1 MVSGDGEGRG
11 RDPGGRSGRA
21 QPDARG
27 AAEEERRRRLAAAL
41 RDNLRKRKAKE
52 RAGAQ
57 DRAGHND
64 RPAARDRAGGD
75 GGGSATGD
83 AE

>member
-1 MVSGDGEGRG
+1 VVSRDGEDEGQG
-11 RDPGGRSGRA
+11 GDPGGRSGRTH
-21 QPDARG
+21 PDARG

-41 RDNLRKRKAKE
+41 RDNLRKRKAKQ

-57 DRAGHND
+57 E
-64 RPAARDRAGGD
+64 RPGAKDRAGGD

>member
-1 MVSGDGEGRG
+1 MSRDGDEEGRG
-11 RDPGGRSGRA
+11 HDPAGHPVRPR
-21 QPDARG
+21 PDTRG

-57 DRAGHND
+57 DRGGARE
-64 RPAARDRAGGD
+64 RPGPRDR
-75 GGGSATGD
+75 GGGSAGGD